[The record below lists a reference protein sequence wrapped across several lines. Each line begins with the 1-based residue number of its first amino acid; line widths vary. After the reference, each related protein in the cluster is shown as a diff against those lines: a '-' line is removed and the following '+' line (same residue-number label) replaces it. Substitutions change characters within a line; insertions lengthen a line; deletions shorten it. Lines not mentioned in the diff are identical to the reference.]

1 MKRGLRII
9 LLFLVAFEPT
19 YFAGQRWTN
28 TKRRNRGGE
37 REREKKKKGR
47 KEVSREIFKHKNDKY
62 KLTGRYK
69 EKYERRNRKICW
81 ILERKWLE

>member
-28 TKRRNRGGE
+28 IKRRNRGGE
-37 REREKKKKGR
+37 RERERRRRKGEKR
-47 KEVSREIFKHKNDKY
+47 SREKY
-62 KLTGRYK
+62 LNIKSNKYILTGRYK
-69 EKYERRNRKICW
+69 EKYERRNR
-81 ILERKWLE
+81 